1 MLLYAFLVLGVWNGV
16 LGSDDLCDEP
26 EYRVCE
32 MPDGIQFPETEEDIN
47 RLCPIFIQNID
58 CLKDYFDKCGYER
71 GLTEDKLQKLKEV
84 TEDGCRE
91 DSPLHLGLVRNIGCF
106 SEVIENDEE
115 SCKRYISSKASK
127 MRNYLYDIE
136 TENGYSEEER
146 YDPELWMP
154 FQCILDSFEIA
165 CFISKVSERC
175 GSDARDIASEVLT
188 RALIVHNSCAASNE
202 ERISEL
208 LTLLELELEEEATL
222 RRIIKKE

>member
-136 TENGYSEEER
+136 AERGYSDDF
-146 YDPELWMP
+146 YDPQLWNP
-154 FQCILDSFEIA
+154 LYCIMDAFEMS

-175 GSDARDIASEVLT
+175 ESHAKDVASEILT
-188 RALIVHNSCAASNE
+188 RANVAHIACSVSSE
-202 ERISEL
+202 ERIAEL
-208 LTLLELELEEEATL
+208 LALLELEMEEESLL
-222 RRIIKKE
+222 RRIMWKE